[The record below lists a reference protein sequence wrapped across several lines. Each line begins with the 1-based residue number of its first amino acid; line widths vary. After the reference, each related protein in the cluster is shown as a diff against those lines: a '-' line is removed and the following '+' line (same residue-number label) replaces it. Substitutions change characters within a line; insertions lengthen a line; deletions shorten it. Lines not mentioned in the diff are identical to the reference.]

1 MTIHIIHKNLVE
13 IELED
18 LLNEYLYLQ
27 NMEVQQEMEST
38 IHHKTTAVDS
48 GIF

>member
-38 IHHKTTAVDS
+38 IRQKTTEVDLET
-48 GIF
+48 F